1 MTVALARGEGACA
14 PPAAAASRLMRM
26 SELKPTLAADFVA
39 ACTAGAVDAADGL
52 SRSLDGKFAL
62 AAPELGEY
70 ATTQPVGF
78 DGPGLVILL
87 TYGAAGLA
95 IALPESTGLLPAWYA
110 KPDATGE
117 SKLSTLA
124 QELSMVLAPE
134 SLAADKFEA
143 KRVENIGA
151 ALTAAKVAADAA
163 LVTLPVTAGPKSG
176 ALSLVWPLSNPAAVF
191 STGAPA
197 ATTPATTMSGARVA
211 APVAANLAK
220 PRPVNF
226 TQLPHYSRSLLK
238 VHIPV
243 SVHLATKRETVQE
256 IVELVPGAIIKFEKG
271 CDELLQMVIGGQLVA
286 EGEAVKIG
294 DKFGFRITS
303 MLPPREHFVKA
314 KRPRAG

>member
-1 MTVALARGEGACA
+1 MA
-14 PPAAAASRLMRM
+14 M
-26 SELKPTLAADFVA
+26 SDLKPTLAADFVA
-39 ACTAGAVDAADGL
+39 ACTAGAADAADALG
-52 SRSLDGKFAL
+52 RSLDGKFAL
-62 AAPELGEY
+62 GAPASDAY
-70 ATTQPVGF
+70 ADQAPAGF

-151 ALTAAKVAADAA
+151 ALTRAKVAVDAA
-163 LVTLPVTAGPKSG
+163 LVTLPVTAGDHTG
-176 ALSLVWPLSNPAAVF
+176 ALSLVWPLSDPVAIFSAA
-191 STGAPA
+191 APA
-197 ATTPATTMSGARVA
+197 TPTPATTTAGAQVV
-211 APVAANLAK
+211 APVAASPAK
-220 PRPVNF
+220 PRPANF

-243 SVHLATKRETVQE
+243 SVHLATKRETVKE

-314 KRPRAG
+314 KRPKAG

>member
-1 MTVALARGEGACA
+1 
-14 PPAAAASRLMRM
+14 MRM

-39 ACTAGAVDAADGL
+39 ACTAGAADAADALG
-52 SRSLDGKFAL
+52 RALDGKFAL
-62 AAPELGEY
+62 GVPESGAYSAQLP
-70 ATTQPVGF
+70 AGF
-78 DGPGLVILL
+78 DGPGLIVLL
-87 TYGAAGLA
+87 TYGTVGLA
-95 IALPESTGLLPAWYA
+95 MGLPESTGLLPPWYA
-110 KPDATGE
+110 TPDATGE

-151 ALTAAKVAADAA
+151 ALMRAKVAANAA
-163 LVTLPVTAGPKSG
+163 LVTLPVTAGDHTG
-176 ALSLVWPLSNPAAVF
+176 ALSLVWPLGDPGAVF
-191 STGAPA
+191 SAAAPA
-197 ATTPATTMSGARVA
+197 APQPTTKTAGTQVAR
-211 APVAANLAK
+211 PVAANPVK
-220 PRPVNF
+220 PRPANF

-238 VHIPV
+238 VQIPV

-256 IVELVPGAIIKFEKG
+256 IVELVPGAIIKFDKG

-314 KRPRAG
+314 KRPKAG